1 MKKNDK
7 KNEKYDIF
15 ISYRRDGG
23 YETAQLLYDS
33 LKQLGYRVSFDME
46 TLRGGKFNE
55 QLYGRIEQCSDVL
68 AIMSKNSLALR
79 ENREDDWFRL
89 EIAHALKHGKNIVP
103 VFLRDFKFPDKKTLP
118 PDIAEIVDFNG
129 VVAAQEHYDSTVKKI
144 SEKFNAK
151 PRRSKWKIIGLALF
165 LLLAVSG
172 IGIWKNFDTLFPYPF
187 TAEQK
192 NEVNAWVGQM
202 GMLCASYND
211 YISAASDFLNSVRL
225 SMDSGSRRSYDDA
238 VPLFEHRVK
247 IAKQKFDAAAIEIK
261 QLLGRPNCM
270 PTDVAG
276 ALMFIESCAMDF
288 VGAEE
293 TVRYLEHIADPAFPC
308 AKHNRYKA
316 LELKVND
323 RKLQVEIFA
332 YSVMGVFY
340 KVSQSSLEEFMKMAR
355 EWTHIPHLG
364 EANEWL
370 KDEKAIENKLEVL
383 LNRYAET
390 VGELQTILGDQTA
403 ALAKDEIDFNA
414 LLTNIGSTPEQS
426 EKMLDAM
433 NYCTLLQNDE
443 NPTEAKFKS
452 YREKLVEAGMSAGQ
466 ADSMVL
472 KLREMI
478 ALRQK
483 LLKTNEAIEEKKD
496 KAAQKFA
503 PLDTDEVGTLW
514 GKTLRFMSLKMPD
527 EAKKCISV
535 LRRKSVADFPPAALD
550 AAEAFFFS
558 KVDLPFKEGLLVCM
572 FEPPAT
578 THAIYKI
585 GDIITAVDGIAC
597 KKFEDYRAKA
607 GRSYTIYRRDANGV
621 FKQMVLTMPEG
632 QPRVA
637 LVNIK
642 EYL

>member
-1 MKKNDK
+1 MN

-55 QLYGRIEQCSDVL
+55 QLYSRIEQCSDVL
-68 AIMSKNSLALR
+68 AIMSKGSLALR

-89 EIAHALKHGKNIVP
+89 EIAHALKRGKNIVP
-103 VFLRDFKFPDKKTLP
+103 VFLRDFKFPDKEILP
-118 PDIAEIVDFNG
+118 SDIAEIVEFNG

-144 SEKFNAK
+144 CEKFNAR

-165 LLLAVSG
+165 LLLTVSG
-172 IGIWKNFDTLFPYPF
+172 IGIWKNFDALFPYPF

-192 NEVNAWVGQM
+192 NEVNVWVGLM

-211 YISAASDFLNSVRL
+211 YASAVSDFLNSVRL
-225 SMDSGSRRSYDDA
+225 SVDFGSRRSYDEA
-238 VPLFEHRVK
+238 VPLFERRVK
-247 IAKQKFDAAAIEIK
+247 IAKQKFDAAATEIRH
-261 QLLGRPNCM
+261 LLARPNCM

-276 ALMFIESCAMDF
+276 VPMFMESCAMDF

-293 TVRYLEHIADPAFPC
+293 MVRYLEHIADAAFPC

-340 KVSQSSLEEFMKMAR
+340 KVSQPALEEFMKMAR

-364 EANEWL
+364 EANAWL
-370 KDEKAIENKLEVL
+370 KNEKAIENRLEVL
-383 LNRYAET
+383 LNKYAESL
-390 VGELQTILGDQTA
+390 GEFQTILGDQTM
-403 ALAKDEIDFNA
+403 ALAKEEADFND
-414 LLTNIGSTPEQS
+414 LLTNIGATPEQS

-433 NYCTLLQNDE
+433 NYRKLLQNDE
-443 NPTEAKFKS
+443 NPTEVKFKN
-452 YREKLVEAGMSAGQ
+452 YREKLITAGMSVGQ
-466 ADSMVL
+466 ADSMVV

-478 ALRQK
+478 ALSRK
-483 LLKTNEAIEEKKD
+483 RLTTNEAIAEKKNE
-496 KAAQKFA
+496 AARKFA
-503 PLDTDEVGTLW
+503 PLDTDEVGILW

-527 EAKKCISV
+527 EAKNCISV
-535 LRRKSVADFPPAALD
+535 LRRKGAADFPSAALD

-578 THAIYKI
+578 SHAIYKI
-585 GDIITAVDGIAC
+585 GDIVTAVDGVSC
-597 KKFEDYRAKA
+597 RKFEDYRAKA
-607 GRSYTIYRRDANGV
+607 GRSYEIYRRDKDGI
-621 FKQMVLTMPEG
+621 FRKHVLTMPEN
-632 QPRVA
+632 QPRAA
-637 LVNIK
+637 LVNLK
-642 EYL
+642 ESL

>member
-1 MKKNDK
+1 MKHQ
-7 KNEKYDIF
+7 KYDIF

-55 QLYGRIEQCSDVL
+55 QLYSRIEQCSDVL
-68 AIMSKNSLALR
+68 AIMSKGSLALR

-144 SEKFNAK
+144 CEKFKAR

-172 IGIWKNFDTLFPYPF
+172 IGIWKNFDALFPYPF

-202 GMLCASYND
+202 GMLCVSYND
-211 YISAASDFLNSVRL
+211 YISAVSDFLNSVRL
-225 SMDSGSRRSYDDA
+225 SVDSGSRRSYDDA
-238 VPLFEHRVK
+238 VPLFERRVK
-247 IAKQKFDAAAIEIK
+247 IAKQKFDAAAMEIK
-261 QLLGRPNCM
+261 QLLGRSNCM

-276 ALMFIESCAMDF
+276 VPMFIESCAMDL

-293 TVRYLEHIADPAFPC
+293 IVRYFEHIADPAFPC

-316 LELKVND
+316 IELKVND

-364 EANEWL
+364 EANAWL
-370 KDEKAIENKLEVL
+370 KNEKAIENKLEVL
-383 LNRYAET
+383 LNKYAESL
-390 VGELQTILGDQTA
+390 GELQTILGDQTA

-414 LLTNIGSTPEQS
+414 LLTDIGATPEQS
-426 EKMLDAM
+426 EKMLDAI
-433 NYCTLLQNDE
+433 NYGTLLQNDE
-443 NPTEAKFKS
+443 NPTEEKFKT
-452 YREKLVEAGMSAGQ
+452 YRKKLADAGMSAGQ
-466 ADSMVL
+466 VDSTVL

-478 ALRQK
+478 DLRQK
-483 LLKTNEAIEEKKD
+483 LLNQRKEK
-496 KAAQKFA
+496 
-503 PLDTDEVGTLW
+503 
-514 GKTLRFMSLKMPD
+514 
-527 EAKKCISV
+527 
-535 LRRKSVADFPPAALD
+535 
-550 AAEAFFFS
+550 
-558 KVDLPFKEGLLVCM
+558 
-572 FEPPAT
+572 
-578 THAIYKI
+578 
-585 GDIITAVDGIAC
+585 
-597 KKFEDYRAKA
+597 
-607 GRSYTIYRRDANGV
+607 
-621 FKQMVLTMPEG
+621 
-632 QPRVA
+632 
-637 LVNIK
+637 
-642 EYL
+642 

>member
-7 KNEKYDIF
+7 KNERYDIF

-55 QLYGRIEQCSDVL
+55 QLYSRIEQCSDVL

-103 VFLRDFKFPDKKTLP
+103 VFLRDFNFPDKKTLP

-129 VVAAQEHYDSTVKKI
+129 VVAAQEHYDSAVNKI
-144 SEKFNAK
+144 CEKFNAK

-165 LLLAVSG
+165 LLLTVSG

-225 SMDSGSRRSYDDA
+225 SVDSGSRRSYDDA
-238 VPLFEHRVK
+238 VPLFERRVK
-247 IAKQKFDAAAIEIK
+247 IAKRKFDAAAMEIK
-261 QLLGRPNCM
+261 HLLARPNCM

-276 ALMFIESCAMDF
+276 VPMFMEACAMDF

-340 KVSQSSLEEFMKMAR
+340 KVSQPALEEFMKMAR

-403 ALAKDEIDFNA
+403 ALAKDE
-414 LLTNIGSTPEQS
+414 
-426 EKMLDAM
+426 
-433 NYCTLLQNDE
+433 
-443 NPTEAKFKS
+443 
-452 YREKLVEAGMSAGQ
+452 
-466 ADSMVL
+466 
-472 KLREMI
+472 
-478 ALRQK
+478 
-483 LLKTNEAIEEKKD
+483 NE
-496 KAAQKFA
+496 AAQKFA

-558 KVDLPFKEGLLVCM
+558 KVDMPFKEGLLVCM

-585 GDIITAVDGIAC
+585 GDIITAVDGIDC

>member
-1 MKKNDK
+1 MKGSI
-7 KNEKYDIF
+7 ERYDIF

-55 QLYGRIEQCSDVL
+55 QLYSRIEQCSDVL
-68 AIMSKNSLALR
+68 AIMSKNSLVLR
-79 ENREDDWFRL
+79 ENRKDDWFRL

-144 SEKFNAK
+144 CEKFKAR

-192 NEVNAWVGQM
+192 NEVNVWVGQM

-211 YISAASDFLNSVRL
+211 YASAVSDFLGSVKL
-225 SMDSGSRRSYDDA
+225 SLDSGSRRSYDDA

-247 IAKQKFDAAAIEIK
+247 IAKQKFDAAATEIK
-261 QLLGRPNCM
+261 LLLARPNCM

-276 ALMFIESCAMDF
+276 VPMFMESCAMDF

-316 LELKVND
+316 LELKVNGL
-323 RKLQVEIFA
+323 KLQVEIFA

-355 EWTHIPHLG
+355 GWTHIPHLG
-364 EANEWL
+364 KAYEWR
-370 KDEKAIENKLEVL
+370 KDEKAIENELEVF
-383 LNRYAET
+383 LNRYDET
-390 VGELQTILGDQTA
+390 VGELKTILGDQTA
-403 ALAKDEIDFNA
+403 ALDKDEIDFKA

-433 NYCTLLQNDE
+433 NYRTLLQNDE
-443 NPTEAKFKS
+443 NPTEEKFKI
-452 YREKLVEAGMSAGQ
+452 YRKKLITAGMSAGQ
-466 ADSMVL
+466 ADSTVL

-483 LLKTNEAIEEKKD
+483 LLKTNEAIAEKKD

-503 PLDTDEVGTLW
+503 PQDTDDVGTLW
-514 GKTLRFMSLKMPD
+514 GKTLKFMSLNMPD
-527 EAKKCISV
+527 EAKNCISV
-535 LRRKSVADFPPAALD
+535 LRRKGAANFPPAALD

-558 KVDLPFKEGLLVCM
+558 KVELPFEEGFLVCM

-578 THAIYKI
+578 SHAIYKI

-607 GRSYTIYRRDANGV
+607 GRSYTIYRRDANGG
-621 FKQMVLTMPEG
+621 FKQLVLTMPEG

>member
-1 MKKNDK
+1 MKGSI
-7 KNEKYDIF
+7 ERYDIF

-33 LKQLGYRVSFDME
+33 LKQLGYRVSFDLE

-55 QLYGRIEQCSDVL
+55 QLYSRIEQCSDVL
-68 AIMSKNSLALR
+68 AIMSKGSLALR

-144 SEKFNAK
+144 CEKFKAR

-172 IGIWKNFDTLFPYPF
+172 IGIWKNFDALFPYPF

-211 YISAASDFLNSVRL
+211 YISAATDFLGSVRL
-225 SMDSGSRRSYDDA
+225 SVDSGSRRSYDDA
-238 VPLFEHRVK
+238 VPLFERRVK
-247 IAKQKFDAAAIEIK
+247 IAKQKFDAAAMEIK
-261 QLLGRPNCM
+261 HLLARPNCM

-276 ALMFIESCAMDF
+276 VPMFMESCAMDF

-340 KVSQSSLEEFMKMAR
+340 KVSQPALEEFMKMAR

-433 NYCTLLQNDE
+433 NYGTLLQNDE
-443 NPTEAKFKS
+443 NPTEEKFKI
-452 YREKLVEAGMSAGQ
+452 YREKLITAGMSAEQ
-466 ADSMVL
+466 ADSTVV

-503 PLDTDEVGTLW
+503 PLDTDEVGILW

-527 EAKKCISV
+527 EAKNCISV
-535 LRRKSVADFPPAALD
+535 LRRKGAADFPSAALD

-558 KVDLPFKEGLLVCM
+558 KVDMPFKEGLLVCM

-585 GDIITAVDGIAC
+585 GDIITAIDGTPC
-597 KKFEDYRAKA
+597 KKFDDYRAKA
-607 GRSYTIYRRDANGV
+607 GKSYTIYRRDANGV

-642 EYL
+642 EEL

>member
-1 MKKNDK
+1 MCLMKKNDR
-7 KNEKYDIF
+7 YDIF

-33 LKQLGYRVSFDME
+33 MKQLGYRVSFDME

-55 QLYGRIEQCSDVL
+55 QLYSRIEQCSDVL

-129 VVAAQEHYDSTVKKI
+129 VVAAQEHYDSTLKKI
-144 SEKFNAK
+144 CEKFNAK

-165 LLLAVSG
+165 ALLALSG
-172 IGIWKNFDTLFPYPF
+172 IGIWKNFDALFPYPF

-211 YISAASDFLNSVRL
+211 YASSVSDFLGNVKL
-225 SMDSGSRRSYDDA
+225 SLDSSSRRSYDDA
-238 VPLFEHRVK
+238 VPLFERRVK
-247 IAKQKFDAAAIEIK
+247 IAKQKFDAVAMEIK

-276 ALMFIESCAMDF
+276 VPMFIESCAMDF

-293 TVRYLEHIADPAFPC
+293 MVRYLEHIADPAFPC

-383 LNRYAET
+383 LNRYAAT
-390 VGELQTILGDQTA
+390 VGELQTILGEQTA

-414 LLTNIGSTPEQS
+414 LLIDIGATPEQS
-426 EKMLDAM
+426 EKMLDAI
-433 NYCTLLQNDE
+433 NYGTLLQNDE
-443 NPTEAKFKS
+443 NPTEEKFKT
-452 YREKLVEAGMSAGQ
+452 YRKKLADAGMSAGQ
-466 ADSMVL
+466 VDSTVL

-478 ALRQK
+478 DLRQK
-483 LLKTNEAIEEKKD
+483 LLNQRKEK
-496 KAAQKFA
+496 
-503 PLDTDEVGTLW
+503 
-514 GKTLRFMSLKMPD
+514 
-527 EAKKCISV
+527 
-535 LRRKSVADFPPAALD
+535 
-550 AAEAFFFS
+550 
-558 KVDLPFKEGLLVCM
+558 
-572 FEPPAT
+572 
-578 THAIYKI
+578 
-585 GDIITAVDGIAC
+585 
-597 KKFEDYRAKA
+597 
-607 GRSYTIYRRDANGV
+607 
-621 FKQMVLTMPEG
+621 
-632 QPRVA
+632 
-637 LVNIK
+637 
-642 EYL
+642 

>member
-1 MKKNDK
+1 MNK

-33 LKQLGYRVSFDME
+33 LKQLGYRVSFDLE

-55 QLYGRIEQCSDVL
+55 QLYSRIEQCSDVL

-103 VFLRDFKFPDKKTLP
+103 VLLRDFKFPDKKTLP

-129 VVAAQEHYDSTVKKI
+129 VVAAQEHYDSTLKKI
-144 SEKFNAK
+144 CEKFNAR
-151 PRRSKWKIIGLALF
+151 PRRSKWKIIGSALF
-165 LLLAVSG
+165 ALFAISG

-225 SMDSGSRRSYDDA
+225 SVDSGSRRSYDDA
-238 VPLFEHRVK
+238 VPLFERRVK
-247 IAKQKFDAAAIEIK
+247 IAKQKFDAAAMEIK

-276 ALMFIESCAMDF
+276 VPMFMEACAMDF
-288 VGAEE
+288 AGAEE
-293 TVRYLEHIADPAFPC
+293 MIRYFEHIADPSFPC

-316 LELKVND
+316 LELKAKD
-323 RKLQVEIFA
+323 RNSQVEIFA

-340 KVSQSSLEEFMKMAR
+340 KVSQPALEEFMKMAR

-414 LLTNIGSTPEQS
+414 LLTNIGSTSEQS

-443 NPTEAKFKS
+443 NPTEAKFKI
-452 YREKLVEAGMSAGQ
+452 YRDKLITAGMSAGQ

-478 ALRQK
+478 GLRQK
-483 LLKTNEAIEEKKD
+483 LLKTNEAIAEKKD

-503 PLDTDEVGTLW
+503 PLDADDVGTLW

-527 EAKKCISV
+527 EAKNCISV
-535 LRRKSVADFPPAALD
+535 LRRKSTADFPTAALD

-558 KVDLPFKEGLLVCM
+558 KKELPFKDGLLVCM
-572 FEPPAT
+572 LEPPAT
-578 THAIYKI
+578 SHAIYKI

-621 FKQMVLTMPEG
+621 FRQLVLTMPEG

>member
-1 MKKNDK
+1 MN

-144 SEKFNAK
+144 CEKFNAR

-165 LLLAVSG
+165 LLLTVSG
-172 IGIWKNFDTLFPYPF
+172 IGIWKNFDALFPYPF

-211 YISAASDFLNSVRL
+211 YASSVSDFLGSVKL
-225 SMDSGSRRSYDDA
+225 SLDSSSRRSYDDA
-238 VPLFEHRVK
+238 VPLFERRVK
-247 IAKQKFDAAAIEIK
+247 IAKQKFDAAAMEIK

-276 ALMFIESCAMDF
+276 VPMFIETCAMDF

-293 TVRYLEHIADPAFPC
+293 MVRYLEHIADPAFPC

-364 EANEWL
+364 EVSEWL

-403 ALAKDEIDFNA
+403 ALAKDEIDFND
-414 LLTNIGSTPEQS
+414 LLTNIGATPEQS

-443 NPTEAKFKS
+443 NPTEAKFKN
-452 YREKLVEAGMSAGQ
+452 YREKLITAGMSAGQ

-478 ALRQK
+478 GLRQK
-483 LLKTNEAIEEKKD
+483 LLKTNEAIAEKKD

-503 PLDTDEVGTLW
+503 PLDADDVGTLW

-527 EAKKCISV
+527 EAKNCISV
-535 LRRKSVADFPPAALD
+535 LRRKSTADFPPAALD

-558 KVDLPFKEGLLVCM
+558 KVDPPFEDGLLVCM

-578 THAIYKI
+578 SHAIYKI
-585 GDIITAVDGIAC
+585 GDIVTAVDGVAC
-597 KKFEDYRAKA
+597 KKFEDYLAKA

-621 FKQMVLTMPEG
+621 FRRLVLTMPEG

-642 EYL
+642 EEL

>member
-7 KNEKYDIF
+7 KNERYDIF

-55 QLYGRIEQCSDVL
+55 QLYSRIEQCSDVL

-103 VFLRDFKFPDKKTLP
+103 VFLRDFNFPDKKTLP

-144 SEKFNAK
+144 CEKFNAK

-165 LLLAVSG
+165 LLLTVSG

-225 SMDSGSRRSYDDA
+225 SVDSGFRRSYDDA

-276 ALMFIESCAMDF
+276 VPMFMESCAMDF

-293 TVRYLEHIADPAFPC
+293 MVRYLEHIADPAFPC

-364 EANEWL
+364 EAYEWL

-403 ALAKDEIDFNA
+403 ALAKDE
-414 LLTNIGSTPEQS
+414 
-426 EKMLDAM
+426 
-433 NYCTLLQNDE
+433 
-443 NPTEAKFKS
+443 
-452 YREKLVEAGMSAGQ
+452 
-466 ADSMVL
+466 
-472 KLREMI
+472 
-478 ALRQK
+478 
-483 LLKTNEAIEEKKD
+483 NE
-496 KAAQKFA
+496 AAQKFA
-503 PLDTDEVGTLW
+503 PQDTDDVGTLW

-578 THAIYKI
+578 SHAIYKI

-597 KKFEDYRAKA
+597 KKFEYYRAKA

-621 FKQMVLTMPEG
+621 FKQMVLAMPEG

-642 EYL
+642 EEL

>member
-1 MKKNDK
+1 MLMMNQQ
-7 KNEKYDIF
+7 KYDIF

-55 QLYGRIEQCSDVL
+55 QLYSRIEQCSDVL
-68 AIMSKNSLALR
+68 AIMSKNSLVLR

-103 VFLRDFKFPDKKTLP
+103 IFLRDFEFPDKKTLP

-144 SEKFNAK
+144 CEKFKAR

-192 NEVNAWVGQM
+192 NEVNVWVGQM
-202 GMLCASYND
+202 AILCTSYND
-211 YISAASDFLNSVRL
+211 YASAVSDFLGSVKFSL
-225 SMDSGSRRSYDDA
+225 DSGSRRSYDDA

-247 IAKQKFDAAAIEIK
+247 IAKQKFDAGAMEIK

-276 ALMFIESCAMDF
+276 VPMFIESCAMDF

-316 LELKVND
+316 LELKVNGL
-323 RKLQVEIFA
+323 KLQVEIFA

-355 EWTHIPHLG
+355 EWTHIPYLG

-370 KDEKAIENKLEVL
+370 KDEKAIENKLEVF

-390 VGELQTILGDQTA
+390 VGELKTILGDQTA

-433 NYCTLLQNDE
+433 NYGTLLQNDE
-443 NPTEAKFKS
+443 NPTEEKFNI
-452 YREKLVEAGMSAGQ
+452 YRKKLITAGMSAEQ
-466 ADSMVL
+466 ADSTVV

-483 LLKTNEAIEEKKD
+483 LLKTNEAIAEKKNEAD
-496 KAAQKFA
+496 QKFA
-503 PLDTDEVGTLW
+503 PLDTDEVGVLW

-527 EAKKCISV
+527 EAKNCISV
-535 LRRKSVADFPPAALD
+535 LRRKGSADFPPAALD

-578 THAIYKI
+578 SHAIYKI

-607 GRSYTIYRRDANGV
+607 GRSYTIYRRDANGG
-621 FKQMVLTMPEG
+621 FKQLVLTMPEG